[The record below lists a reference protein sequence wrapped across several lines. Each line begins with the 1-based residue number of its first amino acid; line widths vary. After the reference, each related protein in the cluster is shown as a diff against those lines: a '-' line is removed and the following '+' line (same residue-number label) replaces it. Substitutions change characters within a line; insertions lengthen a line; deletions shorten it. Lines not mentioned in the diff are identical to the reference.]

1 MTASA
6 SISISIGLIACPR
19 PASARAG
26 SGEARTRPFEAC
38 QLHVSFMSASCQ
50 LHVSFMS
57 AIAAPGGG
65 GSFCLVWEA
74 RVEELAL
81 GLPETVRAA
90 GVSARRAEDEE
101 GEGDC

>member
-26 SGEARTRPFEAC
+26 SGEARTRPFEA
-38 QLHVSFMSASCQ
+38 CQ

-101 GEGDC
+101 GQGNR